1 VTVKRVWSLDELAD
15 HWTLSPGE
23 RSMLAAQKSDHTA
36 LGFAVLL
43 KYVQI
48 EGRFPRTR
56 HEVPPAAIVHVAQQL
71 GLPPTA
77 FIAYDWEAR
86 TIKHHRAAIRAFLDL
101 REATVADQDALST
114 WLVETHV
121 PETRQILALV
131 EHVKRRCRDLH
142 LELPTPDRV
151 ERLVRSAIATFDAQ
165 LIAQISTRLSL
176 ESRQA
181 LDALLQERP
190 ASATVVSGRGQTLL
204 ADLKQETGALSVQT
218 VKLEKAK
225 LDAIAALG
233 LPADLFASVSPRLL
247 RHYRQQIATEDG
259 QALQRHPDTRRWT
272 LLAAFCLVR
281 RQEIID
287 TLAELLL
294 DVVQHLGVKAERKV
308 ERELLRDFRRVSGK
322 TTMLYQLAEVAVE
335 HPDDTVREVLYPVVS
350 EQTLR
355 ELVREYRASGPTYQ
369 HRVHTVMRGSYQH
382 HYRQV
387 VPLLLEVLQ
396 FHSNNASYQPIIAAL
411 DLLKRYHEASPQ
423 QATFAPDEVVPL
435 DGVVP
440 ARWRELVEQVGEDGS
455 KRVNRI
461 NYELSVLHT
470 VREKLRC
477 KELWLKGA
485 DRFRNPDDDLPA
497 DFAEHREANYAALN
511 LPSQAASFTSDLRV
525 RMEAALQRFNDTL
538 PTNAH
543 VTLLDKG
550 GGWIKL
556 SPLEPQ
562 AEPLNL
568 PQLKAAV
575 QQQWGMLNLL
585 DVLKETD
592 LRVQLTQHL
601 RSVTGRDHF
610 DPATLQRRLLLCL
623 YGLGTNMGLKRVGAG
638 EHGESYRDLLYV
650 RRRFISRENLR
661 AAIAG
666 VVNALFAIR
675 KGEIWGDA
683 TTACA
688 SDSKKFSAW
697 DQNLLT
703 EWSVRHRGPGVM
715 IYWHVE
721 KKSACIY
728 SQLKSCTSSEV
739 AAMITGVIR
748 HCTEMSVQKQYVDS
762 HGQSEVAF
770 AFCNLLGFQLLPR
783 LKGIH
788 RQKLYR
794 PQAGQPESY
803 SNLQL
808 ILTRPI
814 KWELIEQ
821 QYDEIVKY
829 VTAVRLGTAEPEA
842 ILRRFT
848 RTAVQHPT
856 YQAMAELGKVYKT
869 LFLCEYLQS
878 VELRREIHEG
888 LNVVENWNS
897 ANTFIF
903 YGRSSEISTNR
914 REDQEVAM
922 LSLHLLQL
930 SLVYVN
936 TLLLQQVLNR
946 PEWQGRLT
954 KEDLRGL
961 TPLIYAHVNPYGV
974 IQLDMD
980 KRIPIEEI
988 SAA

>member
-1 VTVKRVWSLDELAD
+1 MKRIWNPDELAD
-15 HWTLSPGE
+15 QWTLTPGE
-23 RSMLAAQKSDHTA
+23 RMLISWQKADHTA

-48 EGRFPRTR
+48 DGRFPRTR
-56 HEVPPAAIVHVAQQL
+56 HEVPPTAIAHLAHQL
-71 GLPPTA
+71 NLPATA
-77 FIAYDWEAR
+77 FSAYDWEGR
-86 TIKHHRAAIRAFLDL
+86 TITLHRTAIRDFLTL
-101 REATVADQDALST
+101 CEATVADQEALT
-114 WLVETHV
+114 AWLVDNHV
-121 PETRQILALV
+121 PTTRPIPALI
-131 EHVKRRCRDLH
+131 EHVKTRCRELH

-151 ERLVRSAIATFDAQ
+151 ERLVRTAVATFDTQLTAQ
-165 LIAQISTRLSL
+165 VVARLTSATC
-176 ESRQA
+176 QG
-181 LDALLQERP
+181 LDALLDERP
-190 ASATVVSGRGQTLL
+190 ATTSVFSGRGHTLL
-204 ADLKQETGALSVQT
+204 ADLKRDAGALSVQT
-218 VKLEKAK
+218 VKQEKAK
-225 LDAIAALG
+225 LDAIAALA
-233 LPADLFASVSPRLL
+233 LPTDLFVGVSPRLL
-247 RHYRQQIATEDG
+247 RLYRQQVATEDTQG
-259 QALQRHPDTRRWT
+259 LQRHPEARRWT
-272 LLAAFCLVR
+272 LLAAFCLLR
-281 RQEIID
+281 RQEILD
-287 TLAELLL
+287 TLADLLL

-308 ERELLRDFRRVSGK
+308 ERELMRDFKHISGK
-322 TTMLYQLAEVAVE
+322 NTMLYQLAEAAVA
-335 HPDDTVREVLYPVVS
+335 HPDEPVREVLYPVVG

-355 ELVREYRASGPTYQ
+355 ELVRAYRASGPTYHQ
-369 HRVHTVMRGSYQH
+369 RVYTVMRGSYQH

-411 DLLKRYHEASPQ
+411 DLLKRYHEATPQ
-423 QATFAPDEVVPL
+423 QATFAPDELVPL

-440 ARWRELVEQVGEDGS
+440 ARWREIVVQAGEDGLE
-455 KRVNRI
+455 RVNRI

-477 KELWLKGA
+477 KELWLADA

-497 DFAEHREANYAALN
+497 DFAAHREANYAALS
-511 LPSQAASFTSDLRV
+511 LPSDTTTFTNHLHTQ
-525 RMEAALQRFNDTL
+525 MEAALQRLNDTL
-538 PTNAH
+538 PSNPH
-543 VTLLDKG
+543 VVITEKG

-556 SPLEPQ
+556 SPLEAQ
-562 AEPLNL
+562 AEPPQL

-575 QQQWGMLNLL
+575 RQHWSMLNLL

-592 LRVQLTQHL
+592 LRVRFTPHL
-601 RSVTGRDHF
+601 RSVTGRDHL
-610 DPATLQRRLLLCL
+610 DPKTLQRRLLLCL
-623 YGLGTNMGLKRVGAG
+623 YGLGTNIGLTRVGADA
-638 EHGESYRDLLYV
+638 HDDTYRDLLYV

-661 AAIAG
+661 AAIAA
-666 VVNALFAIR
+666 VVNALFAVR
-675 KGEIWGDA
+675 NGDIWGDA

-688 SDSKKFSAW
+688 ADSKKFSAW

-715 IYWHVE
+715 IYWHVDR
-721 KKSACIY
+721 KAACIY

-739 AAMITGVIR
+739 ATMITGVIR
-748 HCTEMSVQKQYVDS
+748 HCTEMRVQKQYVDS

-794 PQAGQPESY
+794 PQMGQPEAY
-803 SNLQL
+803 PNLQL
-808 ILTRPI
+808 VLTRPI
-814 KWELIEQ
+814 KWELIAQ

-856 YQAMAELGKVYKT
+856 YQAIAEVGKVYKT

-878 VELRREIHEG
+878 MELRREIHEG

-903 YGRSSEISTNR
+903 YGKSSEISTNR

-930 SLVYVN
+930 SLVYIN
-936 TLLLQQVLNR
+936 TLLLQQVLR
-946 PEWQGRLT
+946 QPEWQNRLT

-961 TPLIYAHVNPYGV
+961 TPLIYGHINPYGV
-974 IQLDMD
+974 IQLHMD
-980 KRIPIEEI
+980 TRIPIEEI
-988 SAA
+988 AAA